1 VSWTVRDAKR
11 DRETTDA
18 IERQE
23 DRGAAILAA
32 AYLEDRLTRAIKAQL
47 ISDAKITN
55 SFFSGMGP
63 LATFSAKIN
72 LAYLMGIFNET
83 NKDFFHTIRKI
94 RNEFAH
100 NLAPI
105 AFENPK
111 IERLCKQL
119 YSIDGIKQLKNI
131 NDDGLR
137 SYPEI
142 LALNTM
148 WLGPL
153 IALPNT
159 PRNSYM
165 NTIKVMLFLM
175 EFATQ
180 ITVTGSTTV
189 RVSLSSSP
197 GIPHTPSP
205 SPPQTE
211 GRTPR
216 KRVRRRRSSPE

>member
-1 VSWTVRDAKR
+1 MTWTVRDAKR

-32 AYLEDRLTRAIKAQL
+32 AYLEDRLTLAIKARL
-47 ISDAKITN
+47 ISDTKVTN

-72 LAYLMGIFNET
+72 LAYLMGIFNTT
-83 NKDFFHTIRKI
+83 NKDFFHTIRNI

-100 NLAPI
+100 NLSPI
-105 AFENPK
+105 TFETPK
-111 IERLCKQL
+111 IERLCRQL
-119 YSIDGIKQLKNI
+119 YSVEGIRYLKNL
-131 NDDGLR
+131 NDETLKDHPDMMR
-137 SYPEI
+137 
-142 LALNTM
+142 LNAM

-153 IALPNT
+153 LALPNT
-159 PRNSYM
+159 ARNSYM
-165 NTIKVMLFLM
+165 NTIKVILFVM
-175 EFATQ
+175 ELATQ
-180 ITVTGSTTV
+180 FAIAGTNTV
-189 RVSLSSSP
+189 RVALSSSLEIR
-197 GIPHTPSP
+197 GKPSL

-216 KRVRRRRSSPE
+216 KRTRRRRSSPA